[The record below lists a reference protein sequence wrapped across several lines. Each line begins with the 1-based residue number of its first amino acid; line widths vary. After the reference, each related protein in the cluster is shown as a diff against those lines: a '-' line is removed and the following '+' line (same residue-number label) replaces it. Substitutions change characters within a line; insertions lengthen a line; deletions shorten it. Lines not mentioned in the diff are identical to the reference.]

1 MAQECVLRTKVCD
14 LFHIKYPIV
23 GGAMMYLSNAQLVA
37 AVSEAGGLGVLASA
51 IYRTKEEFATEIRQ
65 IKSLTKQPFAVNLNL
80 FPAMRPIN
88 NRDYLDVIEGEGVK
102 IVETSGH
109 ELPEELA
116 RDIKSAGLTWMHK
129 CAAVKHAVRAQR
141 LGADAVTVVGY
152 ENGGAT
158 GKFDVTTLVLV
169 PATKEAVSVPVIGG
183 GGVSDGRGL
192 AALLALGADG
202 VIIGSRLLL
211 TNECGLHPKT
221 QQVLLEASVYD
232 TCLVMKSIGMTHR
245 VLRNKA
251 AEKVLEIEA
260 RGGGFEEL
268 VPYIIGE
275 QTKKVYFGGEVDA
288 GMLYVSQA
296 VGLMKDVRPV
306 KDVISQMVDEAC
318 RILARFAPQ
327 P

>member
-1 MAQECVLRTKVCD
+1 MAEKRILHTKVCD
-14 LFHIKYPIV
+14 LFHIRYPII
-23 GGAMMYLSNAQLVA
+23 GGAMMYLSKAELVA

-51 IYRTKEEFATEIRQ
+51 MYPTKDEFAVEIRRL
-65 IKSLTKQPFAVNLNL
+65 KTLTKQPFAVNLNL

-88 NRDYLDVIEGEGVK
+88 NRDYLDVIEGEGIK

-116 RDIKSAGLTWMHK
+116 KDIKSAGLLWMHK
-129 CAAVKHAVRAQR
+129 CAAVRHALRAQR

-169 PATKEAVSVPVIGG
+169 PATKEAVDIPVIGG
-183 GGVSDGRGL
+183 GGVCDGRGL

-211 TNECGLHPKT
+211 TKECGLHPKT
-221 QQVLLEASVYD
+221 VEVLLRASVYD
-232 TCLVMKSIGMTHR
+232 TCVVMKSIGMTHR
-245 VLRNKA
+245 VLKNKA

-260 RGGGFEEL
+260 KGGGFEEL
-268 VPYIIGE
+268 LPYIIGE

-296 VGLMKDVRPV
+296 VGLMKDVKSVRE
-306 KDVISQMVDEAC
+306 VISEMVDEAC
-318 RILARFAPQ
+318 KIFARFTPQ